1 VETYLVPGH
10 SVVAIP
16 AVSRVLVVDL
26 ATLLADSL
34 AVDLATLLAESV
46 AIVTQLLAAA
56 AILVVATV
64 ALAVPNPVHH
74 APAIPAPQAATHDA
88 LQALA
93 NRATIHSP
101 RDGAIHQTPVT
112 GHGVHLVAHGPTGR
126 ALADDLVATFLVGVH
141 VVFLYDGRSVVF
153 LHDRSNHHDDRCSD
167 LRN

>member
-1 VETYLVPGH
+1 VH
-10 SVVAIP
+10 SVVAIQ
-16 AVSRVLVVDL
+16 AVSQVFAVDL

-34 AVDLATLLAESV
+34 AVDLATLLPESV
-46 AIVTQLLAAA
+46 AIVTQLLAA

-93 NRATIHSP
+93 NHATIHSP
-101 RDGAIHQTPVT
+101 RDGAIHRTHVT
-112 GHGVHLVAHGPTGR
+112 GHGVDLVAHGPTGL
-126 ALADDLVATFLVGVH
+126 ALADDLPYAVATFLVGDH

-153 LHDRSNHHDDRCSD
+153 LHDLSDRCSD
-167 LRN
+167 IRN

>member
-1 VETYLVPGH
+1 VH
-10 SVVAIP
+10 SVVAIQ
-16 AVSRVLVVDL
+16 AVSQVLAVDL

-46 AIVTQLLAAA
+46 AILAAA

-93 NRATIHSP
+93 NHATIHSP

-126 ALADDLVATFLVGVH
+126 ALADDFVATFLVGDH

-153 LHDRSNHHDDRCSD
+153 LHDLSNHHDDRCSD

>member
-1 VETYLVPGH
+1 MH
-10 SVVAIP
+10 SVVAIQ
-16 AVSRVLVVDL
+16 AVSQVLAVDL

-34 AVDLATLLAESV
+34 AVDLATLLADSLV
-46 AIVTQLLAAA
+46 AAAA

-93 NRATIHSP
+93 NQATIHSP
-101 RDGAIHQTPVT
+101 RDGAIHRTPVT
-112 GHGVHLVAHGPTGR
+112 GHGVDLVVHGPTGR
-126 ALADDLVATFLVGVH
+126 ALADDLPSAVATFLVGDH
-141 VVFLYDGRSVVF
+141 VVLLYDGRSVVS
-153 LHDRSNHHDDRCSD
+153 LHDLSDHHDDRCSD

>member
-1 VETYLVPGH
+1 VH
-10 SVVAIP
+10 SVVAIQ
-16 AVSRVLVVDL
+16 AVSQVLAVDL

-46 AIVTQLLAAA
+46 AIVTQLLAAAA

-93 NRATIHSP
+93 NHATIHSP
-101 RDGAIHQTPVT
+101 RDGAIHRTHVT
-112 GHGVHLVAHGPTGR
+112 GHGVDLVAHGPTGL
-126 ALADDLVATFLVGVH
+126 ALADDLPYAVATFLVGDH
-141 VVFLYDGRSVVF
+141 VVFLYDGRSVVS
-153 LHDRSNHHDDRCSD
+153 LHDLSDHHHDDRCSD
-167 LRN
+167 IRN